1 MEKEYVLKLH
11 LHEVSLIVD
20 ALESEKENIS
30 KIIPTDG
37 KELDTLTSVKNDIDT
52 ILYKIE
58 NKMVCVN

>member
-20 ALESEKENIS
+20 ALESEKENIN

-37 KELDTLTSVKNDIDT
+37 KELDTLSSLKNDIDT

>member
-20 ALESEKENIS
+20 VLESEKENIS
-30 KIIPTDG
+30 NIIPTDG
-37 KELDTLTSVKNDIDT
+37 KELDTLSSLKNDIDT

-58 NKMVCVN
+58 NKMVCIN

>member
-37 KELDTLTSVKNDIDT
+37 KELDTLSSVKNDIDT